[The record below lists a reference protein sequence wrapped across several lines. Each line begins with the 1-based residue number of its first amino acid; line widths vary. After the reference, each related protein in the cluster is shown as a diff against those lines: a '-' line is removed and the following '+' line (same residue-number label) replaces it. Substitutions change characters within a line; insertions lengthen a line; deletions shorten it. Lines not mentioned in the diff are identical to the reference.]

1 MKFAIRYEDG
11 LRVEVLEGA
20 LDTFLSSSL
29 WKMRMPAARRRAA
42 GYTGDEI
49 LFSSDLSADDRA
61 SVVEAFKAAERF
73 GCSVVLEESYIDNEQ
88 SERSIIDEKAA
99 VGLAIKAHDDSV
111 EPLFKDYACVV
122 NSCMVR
128 PLRKQQMWDSFF
140 LCSMKKAANFSV
152 PGSGKTA
159 STLGVYA
166 YLKERGLAKR
176 IIVICPKNAFGSWRD
191 EWASTFGS
199 LDPCR
204 SLCFHDEV
212 WAGKQKLVKSKELML
227 NAARYN
233 LFLMNYESCGSYAD
247 ELASLADAETLLV
260 FDEVHKVKRVGG
272 ARAQSALAIAKHASY
287 IVALTGTPIPNSYC
301 DLYNLLN
308 MLFARDY
315 GRFFGYGPDALVDP
329 GPVAVQRINEKLQPF
344 FCRTNKRQLG
354 VPDASPDSIYHVHA
368 SAVEDVI
375 FERVKQVYRR
385 DPLALIIRILQLESD
400 VRMLCEAF
408 NPSEIDGMLDDS
420 LPGDQMGLPVLD
432 VPGHLVSEATPTS
445 KTTAC
450 VNLVSDLVAEGR
462 TVVVWC
468 FFKRSMQNLESA
480 LRKRG
485 VKAAQINGSVPQG
498 QRDEV
503 LAAFKGGR
511 LDVLVT
517 NPHTLAESVSLHSV
531 CHDAVYFEY
540 SYNLVHLLQS
550 KDRIHRLGLP
560 VGQYTQYHYLQTFF
574 ETDCSDWSLDQRI
587 YERLME
593 KEHVMLDAIDRGIL
607 EPGFADEED
616 LAVVFRGLF
625 DMDDVGETVQSEVG
639 EELASDASNDDA

>member
-11 LRVEVLEGA
+11 LRVEVLEGD
-20 LDTFLSSSL
+20 LGSFLSSSL
-29 WKMRMPAARRRAA
+29 WKMRMPAARRRAV
-42 GYTGDEI
+42 GYTEDEI
-49 LFSSDLSADDRA
+49 LFSSNLSADDRS

-73 GCSVVLEESYIDNEQ
+73 GCTVVLEESYIGNEQ
-88 SERSIIDEKAA
+88 SERSIIGEKAA
-99 VGLAIKAHDDSV
+99 VGLAIKAHDASV
-111 EPLFKDYACVV
+111 VPLFEDYAHMVD
-122 NSCMVR
+122 SCMVR
-128 PLRKQQMWDSFF
+128 PLREQQMWDSFF

-166 YLKERGLAKR
+166 YLRERGLAKR
-176 IIVICPKNAFGSWRD
+176 IVVICPKNAFGSWRD

-204 SLCFHDEV
+204 ALCFHDET
-212 WAGKQKLVKSKELML
+212 WAGKQKFVKSKELML
-227 NAARYN
+227 NAGRYN

-247 ELASLADAETLLV
+247 ELASLVETETLLV

-272 ARAQSALAIAKHASY
+272 SRAQSALTIAKHASY

-329 GPVAVQRINEKLQPF
+329 GPATIQRINEKLQPF

-354 VPDASPDSIYHVHA
+354 VPDASPDSIYHVYA
-368 SAVEDVI
+368 SAAENAI
-375 FERVKQVYRR
+375 FEKVKLAYRR
-385 DPLALIIRILQLESD
+385 DPLALIIRILQLASD
-400 VRMLCEAF
+400 ARMLCEALDPTDF
-408 NPSEIDGMLDDS
+408 DGMLDDS
-420 LPGDQMGLPVLD
+420 LPGDQVGLPALD
-432 VPGHLVSEATPTS
+432 ISGHLISQATPTS

-450 VNLVSDLVAEGR
+450 VNLVGDLVAEGR

-480 LRKRG
+480 LRKSGIR
-485 VKAAQINGSVPQG
+485 AAQINGSVPQG

-503 LAAFKGGR
+503 LAAFRGGR

-560 VGQYTQYHYLQTFF
+560 PGQYTQYHFLQTFF
-574 ETDCSDWSLDQRI
+574 QTDCSDWSLDQRI

-593 KEHVMLDAIDRGIL
+593 KERVMLDAIDRGIL

-625 DMDDVGETVQSEVG
+625 DMDGSDETAQSEAG
-639 EELASDASNDDA
+639 EGLTK